1 MAILINGITIS
12 ESNPKTAFGELSV
25 ANLTPEVQIDFP
37 YNINTGLIISRT
49 NGSGTATQSNGKAVL
64 QTTAAANSS
73 AELESIR
80 VLKYDPG
87 QGGLVRFTSIFTT
100 GAANSTQI
108 IGIGNVEDGFFFG
121 YNGTS
126 FGILKRSGGQRE
138 IQTLT
143 VTSGA
148 VTATGNITITLDGN
162 NTIVAVTSGDSIQEV
177 VDKIVATDFSGN
189 GRGWT
194 PYARDSTVEFIAYD
208 SGNKSGSFA
217 FADTDT
223 TGVAASFAE
232 TVAGVSPT
240 DTWIAQ
246 SSWSEDIMD
255 GTGPSG
261 VVLDQTKGNVFQIQY
276 QWLGFGAIQFYIE
289 KPSTGAFVL
298 VHRIEYAN
306 ANTAPSI
313 LNPALPLFASAE
325 NTSNTSNIQ
334 IQSSSMA
341 AFVEGTDKL
350 LGLKES
356 SSNTK
361 TSVGTTQTN
370 IITIRNKNIFQSKS
384 NRVRINLEFMTVSAD
399 GTKNVEIQVTK
410 NTVLGGTPSYSDI
423 NANQSVIEVDTA
435 GTTITGGRQISDIEL
450 GKTEGR
456 DRNLLGL
463 DIILHPGETITFS
476 GAAASG
482 TSDISAA
489 CSWIER
495 F

>member
-1 MAILINGITIS
+1 MAIQINGVSLS

-25 ANLTPEVQIDFP
+25 ANPTPEVQIDFP
-37 YNINTGLIISRT
+37 YNINAGLMTTRT

-64 QTTAAANSS
+64 QTTAASNSS

-80 VLKYDPG
+80 VLKYNPG
-87 QGGLVRFTSIFTT
+87 QGGLVRFTSVFTT
-100 GAANSTQI
+100 GATNSTQI

-143 VTSGA
+143 VTNGA
-148 VTATGNITITLDGN
+148 TVGTGNITITLDGN
-162 NTIVAVTSGDSIQEV
+162 DTVVAVTNGDSIQEV

-194 PYARDSTVEFIAYD
+194 LHTRDGAVEFIAYD

-223 TGVAASFAE
+223 TGIAASFAE
-232 TVAGVSPT
+232 TVAGASPT

-246 SSWSEDIMD
+246 SSWSEDVMD
-255 GTGPSG
+255 GTGASG
-261 VVLDQTKGNVFQIQY
+261 VTLDQTKGNVFQIQY

-289 KPSTGAFVL
+289 KPSTGEFAL

-306 ANTAPSI
+306 ANTDPSI
-313 LNPALPLFASAE
+313 LNPALPLFAQGE

-341 AFVEGTDKL
+341 AFVEGIDKS

-356 SSNTK
+356 SGNTK

-370 IITIRNKNIFQSKS
+370 ILTIRNKNIFQGKS
-384 NRVRINLEFMTVSAD
+384 NRVRIKLEFMTVSAD
-399 GTKNVEIQVTK
+399 GTKNVEMQVTK

-423 NANQSVIEVDTA
+423 NANQSVVEVDTA
-435 GTTITGGRQISDIEL
+435 GTTITGGRQIFAIEL
-450 GKTEGR
+450 GKAEGR
-456 DRNLLGL
+456 DRNLLDL
-463 DIILHPGETITFS
+463 DVILHPGETITFS